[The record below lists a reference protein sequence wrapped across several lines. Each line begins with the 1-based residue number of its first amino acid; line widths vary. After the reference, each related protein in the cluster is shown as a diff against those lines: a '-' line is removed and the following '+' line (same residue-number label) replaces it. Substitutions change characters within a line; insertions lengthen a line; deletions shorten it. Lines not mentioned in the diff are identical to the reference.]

1 MDEPDVGMN
10 CLLIVS
16 PVVFGGLL
24 APVSAPVLLVGL
36 IAGLLLFL
44 SSSKKKCQFGAS
56 LFIGCVLGF
65 APVFGWFMAARS

>member
-10 CLLIVS
+10 CLLIIF
-16 PVVFGGLL
+16 PLVFAGLL

-44 SSSKKKCQFGAS
+44 SSSQKKCQFDRG

-65 APVFGWFMAARS
+65 VPVFGWFMAARS

>member
-1 MDEPDVGMN
+1 MDEPDLGMN
-10 CLLIVS
+10 CLLIIS

-24 APVSAPVLLVGL
+24 APLSVPVLLVGL

-44 SSSKKKCQFGAS
+44 SSSKKKCQFGIS

-65 APVFGWFMAARS
+65 VAVFGWFMTARS